1 MCLNSLDIIV
11 KNLNKLMSELY
22 FIKILLLSI
31 VQGISEFIPVS
42 SSGLLVI
49 FENIFEIQNNNLLI
63 NVTMHGGSL
72 AAVVLFF
79 YKDLVNLWKNPKLL
93 LNLIIATIPVVIVG
107 GFLQYYGIVDQL
119 MNIVVIGYSTI
130 FFGILLFFSDRNS
143 EDKKFNQSI
152 SNKDSFIIGLYQVL
166 ALIPGTSRSGITLT
180 GARFLKFNRVDAA
193 RFSFLLSIPTLSAAF
208 ILSTYKIYKLDETE
222 FNTLLLLAFVFSF
235 VFSLLTIKYF
245 LIFLKNFSLN
255 VFVVFRI
262 IMGLGLLTF
271 YYTTR

>member
-1 MCLNSLDIIV
+1 
-11 KNLNKLMSELY
+11 MSELY

-222 FNTLLLLAFVFSF
+222 FNTILLLAFIFSF

>member
-107 GFLQYYGIVDQL
+107 GFLQYYGIIDQL

>member
-1 MCLNSLDIIV
+1 
-11 KNLNKLMSELY
+11 MSELY

-107 GFLQYYGIVDQL
+107 GFLQYYGIIDQL

-193 RFSFLLSIPTLSAAF
+193 RFSFLLSVPTLSAAF

>member
-1 MCLNSLDIIV
+1 
-11 KNLNKLMSELY
+11 MSELY

-222 FNTLLLLAFVFSF
+222 FNTLLLLAFIFSF

>member
-1 MCLNSLDIIV
+1 
-11 KNLNKLMSELY
+11 MSELY

-93 LNLIIATIPVVIVG
+93 FNLIIATIPVVIVG

-222 FNTLLLLAFVFSF
+222 FNTILLLAFIFSF

>member
-1 MCLNSLDIIV
+1 
-11 KNLNKLMSELY
+11 MSELY

-79 YKDLVNLWKNPKLL
+79 YKDLISLWKNPKLL

-107 GFLQYYGIVDQL
+107 GFLQYYGIIDQL

-130 FFGILLFFSDRNS
+130 FFGILLFFSDRNN
-143 EDKKFNQSI
+143 EDKKFNHSI

-208 ILSTYKIYKLDETE
+208 ILSAYKIYKLDETE
-222 FNTLLLLAFVFSF
+222 FNTLLLLAFIFSF
-235 VFSLLTIKYF
+235 VCSLLTIKYF

>member
-1 MCLNSLDIIV
+1 
-11 KNLNKLMSELY
+11 MSELY

-79 YKDLVNLWKNPKLL
+79 YKDLVNLWKNHKLL

>member
-1 MCLNSLDIIV
+1 
-11 KNLNKLMSELY
+11 MSELY

-166 ALIPGTSRSGITLT
+166 ALIPGTSRSGIALT

-193 RFSFLLSIPTLSAAF
+193 RFSFLLSVPTLSAAF

-222 FNTLLLLAFVFSF
+222 FNTLLLLAFIFSF

>member
-1 MCLNSLDIIV
+1 
-11 KNLNKLMSELY
+11 MSELY
-22 FIKILLLSI
+22 FIKILFLSI

-79 YKDLVNLWKNPKLL
+79 YKDLINLWKNPKLL

-107 GFLQYYGIVDQL
+107 GFLQYYGIIDQI

-152 SNKDSFIIGLYQVL
+152 SNKNSFIIGLYQVL

-193 RFSFLLSIPTLSAAF
+193 KFSFLLSIPTLSAAF
-208 ILSTYKIYKLDETE
+208 ILSTYEIYKLDETE
-222 FNTLLLLAFVFSF
+222 FNTLSLLVFIFSF

>member
-1 MCLNSLDIIV
+1 
-11 KNLNKLMSELY
+11 MSELY

>member
-1 MCLNSLDIIV
+1 
-11 KNLNKLMSELY
+11 MSELY

-107 GFLQYYGIVDQL
+107 GFLQYYGIIDQL

>member
-1 MCLNSLDIIV
+1 
-11 KNLNKLMSELY
+11 MSELY

-49 FENIFEIQNNNLLI
+49 FENIFEMQNNNLLI

>member
-1 MCLNSLDIIV
+1 
-11 KNLNKLMSELY
+11 MSELY
-22 FIKILLLSI
+22 FIKILFLSI

-79 YKDLVNLWKNPKLL
+79 YKDLINLWKNPKLL

-107 GFLQYYGIVDQL
+107 GFLQYYGIIDQI

-208 ILSTYKIYKLDETE
+208 ILSTYQIYKLDETE
-222 FNTLLLLAFVFSF
+222 FNTLSLLAFIFSF

-255 VFVVFRI
+255 MFVVFRI

>member
-1 MCLNSLDIIV
+1 
-11 KNLNKLMSELY
+11 MSELY
-22 FIKILLLSI
+22 FIKILFLSI

-79 YKDLVNLWKNPKLL
+79 YKDLINLWKNPKLL

-107 GFLQYYGIVDQL
+107 GFLQYYGIIDQI

-193 RFSFLLSIPTLSAAF
+193 KFSFLLSIPTLSAAF
-208 ILSTYKIYKLDETE
+208 ILSTYEIYKLDETE
-222 FNTLLLLAFVFSF
+222 FNTLSLLVFIFSF

>member
-1 MCLNSLDIIV
+1 
-11 KNLNKLMSELY
+11 MSELY

-107 GFLQYYGIVDQL
+107 GFLQYYEIIDQL

-166 ALIPGTSRSGITLT
+166 ALIPGTSRSGIALT

>member
-1 MCLNSLDIIV
+1 
-11 KNLNKLMSELY
+11 MSELY

-107 GFLQYYGIVDQL
+107 GFLQYYGIIDQL

-166 ALIPGTSRSGITLT
+166 ALIPGTSRSGIALT